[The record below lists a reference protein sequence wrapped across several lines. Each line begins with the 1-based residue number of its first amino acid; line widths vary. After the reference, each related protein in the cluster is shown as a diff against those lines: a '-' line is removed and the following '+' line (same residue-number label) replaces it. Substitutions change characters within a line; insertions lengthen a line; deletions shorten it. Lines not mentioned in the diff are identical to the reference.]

1 MAAFYEAV
9 LLTVALWAFGGSAFG
24 ASAAAVIAQVSG
36 C

>member
-24 ASAAAVIAQVSG
+24 ADAAVVVTRVTG